1 LELSIE
7 RRRRGQS
14 RRIDYDESG
23 LEGGTVSIAEGF
35 SGFRKK
41 EAQNG

>member
-23 LEGGTVSIAEGF
+23 LEGGTVSMADIR
-35 SGFRKK
+35 SVFRKR
-41 EAQNG
+41 EEENG